1 MAGKVYLVGAGP
13 GEGGLLTI
21 KGLDLI
27 KRADVIV
34 YDRLV
39 GEEVMEFIPE
49 DKELI
54 NVGKNAGDHPVPQWR
69 INEILLEEAEKGK
82 MVVRLKGGDP
92 FIFGRGG
99 EELELLK
106 EKGIDFEVVPGITSS
121 IAVPAYAGVPVTHRD
136 YCSSLHI
143 ITGHARAGGE
153 LSIDYDSLVKLNGTL
168 IFMMSVASLP
178 DISEGLLKAG
188 MDPEMPCAIIE
199 NGTRSYQR
207 KFIGKLSEIAEISR
221 ANHVISPS
229 VILVGKVAELSDQ
242 FDWYGLKPL
251 RHKKFIVTQ
260 PVNKSSRLAKG
271 LRELGGE
278 AVLYPCI
285 ETKALRPIDPPYE
298 DYDTLVFTSSEGVKS
313 FMDWLLSEGKDMR
326 SLYGKKIACIGT
338 ATSDALKVYGIIA
351 DFVPTVYSGRV
362 LGREMLNTGFIDKS
376 SKVLLLR
383 ADIASKDVTDELEK
397 AGIGY
402 LDYIVYNTR
411 ILKNEPVEGSDD
423 IIVTFTSRSC
433 VTGFADSQGKTDF
446 TGTKALAIGESTAEE
461 ARKYGFEV
469 TVSEKATIQS
479 MIEKACEMA

>member
-27 KRADVIV
+27 RRADVIV

-178 DISEGLLKAG
+178 DISEGLLNAG

-207 KFIGKLSEIAEISR
+207 KFIGKLSEIAEISK

-313 FMDWLLSEGKDMR
+313 FMDWLLSEGRDMR
-326 SLYGKKIACIGT
+326 TLYGKKIACIGT

-351 DFVPTVYSGRV
+351 DFVPSVYSGRV
-362 LGREMLNTGFIDKS
+362 LGQEMLKTGFIDKT

-383 ADIASKDVTDELEK
+383 ADISSKDVTDEFDK
-397 AGIGY
+397 AGIDY

-433 VTGFADSQGKTDF
+433 VTGFADSQEKNDF
-446 TGTKALAIGESTAEE
+446 SGMKALAIGESTAEE

>member
-54 NVGKNAGDHPVPQWR
+54 NVRKNAGDHPVPQWR
-69 INEILLEEAEKGK
+69 INEILLEEADKGK

-153 LSIDYDSLVKLNGTL
+153 LSIDYASLVKLKGTL

-188 MDPEMPCAIIE
+188 MDPGMPCAIIE

-207 KFIGKLSEIAEISR
+207 KFIGKLREIAEISR

-313 FMDWLLSEGKDMR
+313 FMDWLLSEGRDMR

-338 ATSDALKVYGIIA
+338 ATSDALKIYGIIA

-362 LGREMLNTGFIDKS
+362 LGQEMLNTGFIDKS
-376 SKVLLLR
+376 RKVLLLR
-383 ADIASKDVTDELEK
+383 ADISSKDVTDKLDK
-397 AGIGY
+397 AGIDY

-411 ILKNEPVEGSDD
+411 ILKNDPIEGSDD

-446 TGTKALAIGESTAEE
+446 TGMKALAIGESTAEE

>member
-27 KRADVIV
+27 NRADVIV

-82 MVVRLKGGDP
+82 TVVRLKGGDP

-106 EKGIDFEVVPGITSS
+106 EKGIEFEVVPGITSS

-178 DISEGLLKAG
+178 DISSGLLKAG
-188 MDPEMPCAIIE
+188 MAPEMPCAIIE

-207 KFIGKLSEIAEISR
+207 KFIGRLDEIAEI
-221 ANHVISPS
+221 AKENHVISPS
-229 VILVGKVAELSDQ
+229 VILVGKVAELSDS
-242 FDWYGLKPL
+242 FDWYGEKPL
-251 RHKKFIVTQ
+251 RHSKFIVTQ
-260 PVNKSSRLAKG
+260 PVNKSSRLARG
-271 LRELGGE
+271 IREMGGE

-285 ETKALRPIDPPYE
+285 ETKALRPIEPPFE

-313 FMDWLLSEGKDMR
+313 FLNWLLENGKDMR
-326 SLYGKKIACIGT
+326 CLSGKKIACIGT
-338 ATSDALKVYGIIA
+338 ATADALKEYGIIA
-351 DFVPTVYSGRV
+351 DFVPSVYSGRI
-362 LGREMLNTGFIDKS
+362 LGQEMISQGVVDTD

-383 ADIASKDVTDELEK
+383 ADISSKDVTEELEK
-397 AGIGY
+397 AGIEY
-402 LDYIVYNTR
+402 LDYIVYNTF
-411 ILKNEPVEGSDD
+411 ILKNPPVLKDENA
-423 IIVTFTSRSC
+423 IVTFTSRSC
-433 VTGFADSQGKTDF
+433 VTGFVDSQDRKDF
-446 TGTKALAIGESTAEE
+446 KGFRALAIGESTAEE
-461 ARKYGFEV
+461 ARKYGFDV
-469 TVSEKATIQS
+469 TVSDKATIKS
-479 MIEKACEMA
+479 MIEKAIEMV

>member
-39 GEEVMEFIPE
+39 GEEVMEFIPA

-188 MDPEMPCAIIE
+188 MKPEMPCAIIE

-207 KFIGKLSEIAEISR
+207 KFIGRLDEIAEI
-221 ANHVISPS
+221 AKENHVISPS
-229 VILVGKVAELSDQ
+229 VILVGKVAELSDS

-251 RHKKFIVTQ
+251 RNNKFIVTQ
-260 PVNKSSRLAKG
+260 PVNKSSRLARG
-271 LRELGGE
+271 IREMGGE
-278 AVLYPCI
+278 AMLYPCI
-285 ETKALRPIDPPYE
+285 ETKPLRPIDPPFE

-313 FMDWLLSEGKDMR
+313 FLNWLLENGKDMR
-326 SLYGKKIACIGT
+326 CLSGKKIACIGT
-338 ATSDALKVYGIIA
+338 ATADALKEYGIIA
-351 DFVPTVYSGRV
+351 DFVPSVYSGRI
-362 LGREMLNTGFIDKS
+362 LGQEMISKGVVDKS

-383 ADIASKDVTDELEK
+383 ADISSKDVTEEFDK
-397 AGIGY
+397 AGIEY
-402 LDYIVYNTR
+402 LDYIVYNTF
-411 ILKNEPVEGSDD
+411 ILKNPPVEKDD
-423 IIVTFTSRSC
+423 NAIVTFTSRSC
-433 VTGFADSQGKTDF
+433 VTGFVDSQEKEDF
-446 TGTKALAIGESTAEE
+446 SGFRALAIGESTAEE
-461 ARKYGFEV
+461 ARRYGFEV
-469 TVSEKATIQS
+469 TVSDKATIQS
-479 MIEKACEMA
+479 MIEKAIEMV

>member
-27 KRADVIV
+27 RRADVIV

-362 LGREMLNTGFIDKS
+362 LGQEMLNTGFIDKS

-383 ADIASKDVTDELEK
+383 ADISSKDVTDELDK
-397 AGIGY
+397 AGIDY

>member
-21 KGLDLI
+21 KGLELI
-27 KRADVIV
+27 NKADVIV

-39 GEEVMEFIPE
+39 GEEVMEMIPA

-69 INEILLEEAEKGK
+69 INEILLEEALKGK
-82 MVVRLKGGDP
+82 NVVRLKGGDP

-106 EKGIDFEVVPGITSS
+106 ENNVDFEVVPGITSS
-121 IAVPAYAGVPVTHRD
+121 ISVPAYAGIPVTHRD
-136 YCSSLHI
+136 FCSSLHI

-188 MDPEMPCAIIE
+188 MKPEMPCAIIE

-207 KFIGKLSEIAEISR
+207 KFIGRLDEIAET
-221 ANHVISPS
+221 AKENHVISPS
-229 VILVGKVAELSDQ
+229 VILVGKVAELSDS

-251 RHKKFIVTQ
+251 RNNKFIVTQ
-260 PVNKSSRLAKG
+260 PVNKSSRLARG
-271 LRELGGE
+271 IREMGGE

-285 ETKALRPIDPPYE
+285 ETKPLRPIDPPFE

-313 FMDWLLSEGKDMR
+313 FLNWLLENGKDMR
-326 SLYGKKIACIGT
+326 CLSGKKIACIGT
-338 ATSDALKVYGIIA
+338 ATADALKEYGIIA
-351 DFVPTVYSGRV
+351 DFVPSVYSGRI
-362 LGREMLNTGFIDKS
+362 LGQEMISKGVVDKS

-383 ADIASKDVTDELEK
+383 ADISSKDVTEEFDK
-397 AGIGY
+397 AGIEY
-402 LDYIVYNTR
+402 LDYIVYNTF
-411 ILKNEPVEGSDD
+411 ILKNPPVEKDD
-423 IIVTFTSRSC
+423 NAIVTFTSRSC
-433 VTGFADSQGKTDF
+433 VTGFVDSQEKEDF
-446 TGTKALAIGESTAEE
+446 SGFRALAIGESTAEE
-461 ARKYGFEV
+461 ARRYGFEV
-469 TVSEKATIQS
+469 TVSDKATIQS
-479 MIEKACEMA
+479 MIEKAIEMV

>member
-221 ANHVISPS
+221 TNHVISPS

-383 ADIASKDVTDELEK
+383 ADISSKDVTDELEK

>member
-39 GEEVMEFIPE
+39 GEEVMEFIPA

-188 MDPEMPCAIIE
+188 MKPEMPCAIIE

-207 KFIGKLSEIAEISR
+207 KFIGRLDEIAEI
-221 ANHVISPS
+221 AKENHVISPS
-229 VILVGKVAELSDQ
+229 VILVGKVAELSDS

-251 RHKKFIVTQ
+251 RNNKFIVTQ
-260 PVNKSSRLAKG
+260 PVNKSSRLARG
-271 LRELGGE
+271 IREMGGE

-285 ETKALRPIDPPYE
+285 ETRPLRPIDPPFE
-298 DYDTLVFTSSEGVKS
+298 QYDTLVFTSSEGVKS
-313 FMDWLLSEGKDMR
+313 FLNWLLENGKDMR
-326 SLYGKKIACIGT
+326 CLSGKKIACIGT
-338 ATSDALKVYGIIA
+338 ATADALKEYGIIA
-351 DFVPTVYSGRV
+351 DFVPSVYSGRI
-362 LGREMLNTGFIDKS
+362 LGQEMISRGVVDRS

-383 ADIASKDVTDELEK
+383 ADISSKDVTEEFDK
-397 AGIGY
+397 AGIEY
-402 LDYIVYNTR
+402 LDYIVYNTF
-411 ILKNEPVEGSDD
+411 ILKNPPVEKDD
-423 IIVTFTSRSC
+423 NAIVTFTSRSC
-433 VTGFADSQGKTDF
+433 VTGFVDSQEKEDF
-446 TGTKALAIGESTAEE
+446 SGLRALAIGESTAEE
-461 ARKYGFEV
+461 ARRYGFEV
-469 TVSEKATIQS
+469 TVSDKATIQS
-479 MIEKACEMA
+479 MIEKAIEMV

>member
-69 INEILLEEAEKGK
+69 INEILLEEAEKDK

>member
-27 KRADVIV
+27 RRADVIV

-338 ATSDALKVYGIIA
+338 ATSDALKIYGIIA

-362 LGREMLNTGFIDKS
+362 LGQEMLNTGFIDKS
-376 SKVLLLR
+376 SKVILLR
-383 ADIASKDVTDELEK
+383 ADISSKDVTDELEK

-411 ILKNEPVEGSDD
+411 ILKNEPVEGTDD

-469 TVSEKATIQS
+469 TVSDKATIQS

>member
-221 ANHVISPS
+221 TNHVISPS

>member
-383 ADIASKDVTDELEK
+383 ADISSKDVTDELEK

>member
-39 GEEVMEFIPE
+39 GEEVMEFIPA

-188 MDPEMPCAIIE
+188 MKPEMPCAIIE

-207 KFIGKLSEIAEISR
+207 KFIGRLDEIAEI
-221 ANHVISPS
+221 AKENHVISPS
-229 VILVGKVAELSDQ
+229 VILVGKVAELSDS

-251 RHKKFIVTQ
+251 RNNKFIVTQ
-260 PVNKSSRLAKG
+260 PVNKSSRLARG
-271 LRELGGE
+271 IREMGGE

-285 ETKALRPIDPPYE
+285 ETRPLRPIDPPFE
-298 DYDTLVFTSSEGVKS
+298 QYDTLVFTSSEGVKS
-313 FMDWLLSEGKDMR
+313 FLNWLLENGKDMR
-326 SLYGKKIACIGT
+326 CLSGKKIACIGT
-338 ATSDALKVYGIIA
+338 ATADALKEYGIIA
-351 DFVPTVYSGRV
+351 DFVPSVYSGRI
-362 LGREMLNTGFIDKS
+362 LGQEMISKGVVDKS

-383 ADIASKDVTDELEK
+383 ADISSKDVTEEFDK
-397 AGIGY
+397 AGIEY
-402 LDYIVYNTR
+402 LDYIVYNTF
-411 ILKNEPVEGSDD
+411 ILKNPPVEKDD
-423 IIVTFTSRSC
+423 NAIVTFTSRSC
-433 VTGFADSQGKTDF
+433 VTGFVDSQEKEDF
-446 TGTKALAIGESTAEE
+446 SGFRALAIGESTAEE
-461 ARKYGFEV
+461 ARRYGFEV
-469 TVSEKATIQS
+469 TVSDKATIQS
-479 MIEKACEMA
+479 MIEKAIEMV

>member
-39 GEEVMEFIPE
+39 GEEVMELIPA

-168 IFMMSVASLP
+168 IFMMSVASIP

-188 MDPEMPCAIIE
+188 MKPEMPCAIIE

-207 KFIGKLSEIAEISR
+207 KFIGRLDEIAET
-221 ANHVISPS
+221 AKENHVISPS
-229 VILVGKVAELSDQ
+229 VILVGKVAELSDS

-251 RHKKFIVTQ
+251 RNNKFIVTQ
-260 PVNKSSRLAKG
+260 PVNKSSRLARG
-271 LRELGGE
+271 IREMGGE

-285 ETKALRPIDPPYE
+285 ETRPLRPIDPPFE
-298 DYDTLVFTSSEGVKS
+298 QYDTLVFTSSEGVKS
-313 FMDWLLSEGKDMR
+313 FLNWLLENGKDMR
-326 SLYGKKIACIGT
+326 CLSGKKIACIGT
-338 ATSDALKVYGIIA
+338 ATADALKEYGIIA
-351 DFVPTVYSGRV
+351 DFVPSVYSGRI
-362 LGREMLNTGFIDKS
+362 LGQEMISKGVVDKN

-383 ADIASKDVTDELEK
+383 ADISSKDVTDEFTN
-397 AGIGY
+397 AGIEY
-402 LDYIVYNTR
+402 LDYVVYNTF
-411 ILKNEPVEGSDD
+411 ILKNPPVEKDD
-423 IIVTFTSRSC
+423 NAIVTFTSRSC
-433 VTGFADSQGKTDF
+433 VTGFVDSQEKEDF
-446 TGTKALAIGESTAEE
+446 NGFRALAIGESTAEE
-461 ARKYGFEV
+461 ARRYGFEV
-469 TVSEKATIQS
+469 TVSDKATIQS
-479 MIEKACEMA
+479 MIEKAIEMV

>member
-221 ANHVISPS
+221 TNHVISPS

-383 ADIASKDVTDELEK
+383 GCD
-397 AGIGY
+397 
-402 LDYIVYNTR
+402 R
-411 ILKNEPVEGSDD
+411 
-423 IIVTFTSRSC
+423 R
-433 VTGFADSQGKTDF
+433 
-446 TGTKALAIGESTAEE
+446 
-461 ARKYGFEV
+461 ARKGRNRLSRLYRL
-469 TVSEKATIQS
+469 QHQNP
-479 MIEKACEMA
+479 